1 MRSRSRAAQS
11 LLQTTPWNTR
21 PERQSVRA
29 SMPRR
34 RMHARRLRSPR
45 RLPKGHMALA
55 RLLDSGFFDFT
66 QASKKNGAFAVRVGH
81 IDDGHAYDRSAV
93 LIDLVNPRS

>member
-1 MRSRSRAAQS
+1 
-11 LLQTTPWNTR
+11 
-21 PERQSVRA
+21 
-29 SMPRR
+29 MPGR

-66 QASKKNGAFAVRVGH
+66 QASKAHERTLSLAPGNAEVLRENGAFAVRVGH
-81 IDDGHAYDRSAV
+81 IDDGLTHDRSAV